1 MQLLLNLARKPR
13 DSRVGIHLLDNVH
26 WSGEA
31 WDEVPGRVLH
41 RGRCDDRGE
50 RDCGKDGCQL
60 HYVGWG
66 WFDIS
71 RLNASSRVADVH
83 LLVLSE

>member
-1 MQLLLNLARKPR
+1 MQLLINLSRKPR
-13 DSRVGIHLLDNVH
+13 DSRVRIHLLDNVH

-41 RGRCDDRGE
+41 RGRCDNRGE
-50 RDCGKDGCQL
+50 RDCGEDGCQL
-60 HYVGWG
+60 HCVGEG

-71 RLNASSRVADVH
+71 RLKVSSRVAAVY
-83 LLVLSE
+83 LLELCE